1 MEGTA
6 ETNVEEEYKAAERQ
20 RTKDAKEEQKQQ
32 KKEGQ
37 NDNGNDEPT
46 DEVAKN
52 AKDEK
57 DSQGRKANDDAHP
70 SRENTGAG
78 DDGDPKKPPK
88 RSMTE
93 KLISALTTKDSEPA
107 GGLDRTPIP
116 EASSGYTLR
125 FTFHKCTNLPAA
137 DLSTVSSDP
146 FFLATLTS
154 LGIQPRHK
162 EDPEVRLR
170 SRTVRRSTSP
180 EWEQVWEVGGV
191 PKEGFKLKIRIYDE
205 DSADKDDRLGNVT
218 IIIPSL
224 PQPKQGVHRCG
235 WDGIQMQT
243 YKVKKRM
250 GSWRAYAVKAVSSGL
265 CGGSLTAHFT
275 VSIEMLGVSDEK
287 GRMFTLGPTTWTQ
300 HYSPMI
306 GRITG
311 VKSPGSKDGQPK
323 VEKYDFQA
331 NQLQLHGPP
340 PAELYHR
347 FVEFKPFVRGMFR
360 ASGLRGKILNKAL
373 HHQHKQIYSYSS
385 TTKYGTLEP
394 DTEAVTRQFLD
405 QCHAQEEGGR
415 DTDGKKTG
423 GRLFTYVITLD
434 GLMRFTETG
443 KEFGVDL
450 LSKHTMHSD
459 VNVYIACS
467 GEFFIRRKKRSKL
480 PHPTSDGEGP
490 AAPKTLEETQP
501 PDSAELNHDVN
512 DERNG
517 QGQPHASSLTADS
530 GHGSS
535 DHDSNPNEV
544 KKSASAEAQ
553 KRGHLSPTQ
562 SNAPTIAKLITG
574 ERPVGGPHPEDFE
587 LIIDNDSGTYRPN
600 KEVMPALVPW
610 LGKNFPGLK
619 ITFKDCGDEKL
630 QAWKKQQRE
639 IKKKGK
645 NVQVLQRSGSGSSGW
660 SSDQERLNRMGQG
673 DDQDGGD
680 GRAGKASWKDKSN
693 RERVVDA
700 VEDPEA
706 VIRGFMDE
714 RRDKRSAKEEKK
726 GKKLPMGDGYR

>member
-1 MEGTA
+1 MLEGTTNEQAA
-6 ETNVEEEYKAAERQ
+6 EQYKAAEKQ
-20 RTKDAKEEQKQQ
+20 QTKEAKEERKQQ

-37 NDNGNDEPT
+37 DDSTPS
-46 DEVAKN
+46 DEVGKKAK
-52 AKDEK
+52 AKKDNEARKMNGVAQPVKEEK
-57 DSQGRKANDDAHP
+57 G
-70 SRENTGAG
+70 GA
-78 DDGDPKKPPK
+78 DGGEDPKEPVK
-88 RSMTE
+88 RSMTQ
-93 KLISALTTKDSEPA
+93 KLISALSTKDTEPA

-116 EASSGYTLR
+116 QASSGYTVR

-137 DLSTVSSDP
+137 DLRTVSSDP

-162 EDPEVRLR
+162 EDPELRLR

-218 IIIPSL
+218 IIVPSL
-224 PQPKQGVHRCG
+224 PQPKENVHRCG

-250 GSWRAYAVKAVSSGL
+250 GSWRAYAVKAVTSGL
-265 CGGSLTAHFT
+265 CGGDLTAHLV
-275 VSIEMLGVSDEK
+275 VSIEMLGVSEEM
-287 GRMFTLGPTTWTQ
+287 GRMYTLGPSTWTQ

-311 VKSPGSKDGQPK
+311 VKAPGSKDGQPK

-347 FVEFKPFVRGMFR
+347 FVEFKPFVRGMFT

-373 HHQHKQIYSYSS
+373 HHQHTQIYSYSS
-385 TTKYGTLEP
+385 TTKYGSLEP
-394 DTEAVTRQFLD
+394 DTEAVTRRFLD

-415 DTDGKKTG
+415 DGDGKKTG

-490 AAPKTLEETQP
+490 ASPKTVEKIES
-501 PDSAELNHDVN
+501 PDSAELNHDR
-512 DERNG
+512 DGRHNG
-517 QGQPHASSLTADS
+517 QGQAHVSLPATDCGPASSDRDS
-530 GHGSS
+530 S
-535 DHDSNPNEV
+535 EV

-553 KRGHLSPTQ
+553 KRGHLSPTH
-562 SNAPTIAKLITG
+562 SHAPTISKLITG

-610 LGKNFPGLK
+610 LEKNFPGLK

-630 QAWKKQQRE
+630 QGWKKKQRE

-645 NVQVLQRSGSGSSGW
+645 HVQVLQRSGSGSSGW

-673 DDQDGGD
+673 DDQDNGD
-680 GRAGKASWKDKSN
+680 GRAGRESWMDKST

-706 VIRGFMDE
+706 VIRGLMDQRRE
-714 RRDKRSAKEEKK
+714 RRGVREGRKVKK
-726 GKKLPMGDGYR
+726 VMK